1 MLLLLLAAAC
11 HCSLPT
17 PDPSTDPAMA
27 THLQKMW
34 DGCVSY
40 CQPSLLSIYSIIR
53 YNKALAFRREQLPE
67 MDTRA
72 DTDVIVFNDR
82 TFEDHIIDFDAILI
96 FFYGSAAA

>member
-1 MLLLLLAAAC
+1 MTLFY
-11 HCSLPT
+11 P
-17 PDPSTDPAMA
+17 
-27 THLQKMW
+27 
-34 DGCVSY
+34 
-40 CQPSLLSIYSIIR
+40 SIIR

-96 FFYGSAAA
+96 FFYGSAVVPQKKFHPKVRNHGKGP

>member
-1 MLLLLLAAAC
+1 MSMTLFY
-11 HCSLPT
+11 P
-17 PDPSTDPAMA
+17 
-27 THLQKMW
+27 
-34 DGCVSY
+34 
-40 CQPSLLSIYSIIR
+40 SIIR

-96 FFYGSAAA
+96 FFYGSAAAW